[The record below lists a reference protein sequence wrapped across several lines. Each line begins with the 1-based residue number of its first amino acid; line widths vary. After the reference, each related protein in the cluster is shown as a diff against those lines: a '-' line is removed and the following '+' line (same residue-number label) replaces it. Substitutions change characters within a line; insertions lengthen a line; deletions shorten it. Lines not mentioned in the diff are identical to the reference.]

1 MTQADVLVAGA
12 GPAGLTL
19 ACDLAR
25 RGVAVRIVDRAPEF
39 AWGSRGK
46 GLSPRSQEVLDD
58 LGLIDELLKSG
69 VTHMPYRKY
78 RGAEVIA
85 ETDERSRTL
94 AFEASEEFDRLHWR
108 DFNSRLLQRLEV
120 AEHLWGATQAELEAA
135 FVDPANFTVYP
146 EAREALNAL
155 RAAGYR
161 LAIVSNWS
169 WQLPDL
175 CAALDLAAPFERIV
189 ASARVGFAKP
199 HPGIFRH
206 ALVEMRVAPDG
217 GVHVGDN
224 PVADVGGGLEAGI
237 RPVLLDRDGRN
248 AGVEAPHRV
257 ADLRALVE
265 LLEGWRR
272 T

>member
-1 MTQADVLVAGA
+1 MTPRGARIRAVFLDMGDTLVSLASPHAAIYGRAVAASGGA
-12 GPAGLTL
+12 R
-19 ACDLAR
+19 DDDHLAR
-25 RGVAVRIVDRAPEF
+25 T
-39 AWGSRGK
+39 
-46 GLSPRSQEVLDD
+46 L
-58 LGLIDELLKSG
+58 
-69 VTHMPYRKY
+69 
-78 RGAEVIA
+78 AEVIA

-120 AEHLWGATQAELEAA
+120 AEHLWDATQAELEAA

-146 EAREALNAL
+146 EAREALDAL

-169 WQLPDL
+169 WQLPEL

-199 HPGIFRH
+199 HPGVFRH
-206 ALVEMRVAPDG
+206 ALAELGLAPEEA
-217 GVHVGDN
+217 VHVGDN
-224 PVADVGGGLEAGI
+224 PIADVGGALEAGI

-248 AGVEAPHRV
+248 AAVEAPARV
-257 ADLRALVE
+257 ADLRELVE
-265 LLEGWRR
+265 LLEGWGS

>member
-1 MTQADVLVAGA
+1 MTPRGARIRAVFLDMGDTLVSLASPHAAIYGRAVAASGGA
-12 GPAGLTL
+12 R
-19 ACDLAR
+19 DDDHLAR
-25 RGVAVRIVDRAPEF
+25 T
-39 AWGSRGK
+39 
-46 GLSPRSQEVLDD
+46 L
-58 LGLIDELLKSG
+58 
-69 VTHMPYRKY
+69 
-78 RGAEVIA
+78 AEVIA

-120 AEHLWGATQAELEAA
+120 AEHLWDATQAELEAA

-146 EAREALNAL
+146 EAREALDAL

-169 WQLPDL
+169 WQLPEL

-206 ALVEMRVAPDG
+206 ALDAMGLGPDDA
-217 GVHVGDN
+217 VHVGDS
-224 PVADVGGGLEAGI
+224 PIADVGGALEAGI
-237 RPVLLDRDGRN
+237 TPVLLDRDGEN

-257 ADLRALVE
+257 KDLLELAE
-265 LLEGWRR
+265 LLESWR
-272 T
+272 